1 MHASSILAQRRVS
14 RRSRT
19 AALPA
24 LPHRPR
30 PAQRPK
36 SGGCK
41 CGSASRGKRAASGRP
56 SPGRSRRAGQG
67 RAAAKAKADALAG
80 AEPRINNLLPAHCTH
95 QHTAHTST
103 HCTLRTTFT
112 RHTSTLHPP
121 SPHTRHTLPR
131 GRPTPPDPCTAESN
145 YLWYAIETIRIMP
158 WCIAQCA
165 SMSSTSQR
173 VNAPDARRP
182 VTYPRREALL
192 DVHEIQLPNGL
203 SPHPFPVGSLEPS
216 LAAIAAQHA
225 CSGGATARGQRP

>member
-121 SPHTRHTLPR
+121 SPHTRHAPAWSSYSPR
-131 GRPTPPDPCTAESN
+131 PLYCRNQLFMVCYRDDTYRAVVHSAMREHVQHESKGERARRPTPSDLPPP
-145 YLWYAIETIRIMP
+145 R
-158 WCIAQCA
+158 
-165 SMSSTSQR
+165 ST
-173 VNAPDARRP
+173 ARRP
-182 VTYPRREALL
+182 
-192 DVHEIQLPNGL
+192 
-203 SPHPFPVGSLEPS
+203 
-216 LAAIAAQHA
+216 
-225 CSGGATARGQRP
+225 

>member
-1 MHASSILAQRRVS
+1 MQE
-14 RRSRT
+14 
-19 AALPA
+19 
-24 LPHRPR
+24 
-30 PAQRPK
+30 
-36 SGGCK
+36 SGE
-41 CGSASRGKRAASGRP
+41 ARGKRTPVARAQPQGGAGARRSKGQSGRP
-56 SPGRSRRAGQG
+56 SRARNRG
-67 RAAAKAKADALAG
+67 LT
-80 AEPRINNLLPAHCTH
+80 IFYL
-95 QHTAHTST
+95 HTAHTST
-103 HCTLRTTFT
+103 LHTPAHTAHCALPSPDTP
-112 RHTSTLHPP
+112 PP
-121 SPHTRHTLPR
+121 STPRPPTPVTLPR
-131 GRPTPPDPCTAESN
+131 GRPTPPDPCTAEIN
-145 YLWYAIETIRIMP
+145 YLWYAIETIRIVP

>member
-1 MHASSILAQRRVS
+1 MRKC
-14 RRSRT
+14 
-19 AALPA
+19 
-24 LPHRPR
+24 
-30 PAQRPK
+30 K
-36 SGGCK
+36 SGE
-41 CGSASRGKRAASGRP
+41 ARGKRTPVARAQP
-56 SPGRSRRAGQG
+56 QVAGQG

-131 GRPTPPDPCTAESN
+131 GRPTPPDPCTAEIN
-145 YLWYAIETIRIMP
+145 YLWYAIETIRIVP

>member
-121 SPHTRHTLPR
+121 SPHTRHAPAWSSYSPR
-131 GRPTPPDPCTAESN
+131 PLYCRKQLFMVCYRDDTYHAVVHSAMREHVQHESKGERARRPTPSDLPPP
-145 YLWYAIETIRIMP
+145 R
-158 WCIAQCA
+158 
-165 SMSSTSQR
+165 ST
-173 VNAPDARRP
+173 ARRP
-182 VTYPRREALL
+182 
-192 DVHEIQLPNGL
+192 
-203 SPHPFPVGSLEPS
+203 
-216 LAAIAAQHA
+216 
-225 CSGGATARGQRP
+225 

>member
-95 QHTAHTST
+95 QHTAHTCT

-121 SPHTRHTLPR
+121 SPHTRHAPAWSSYSPR
-131 GRPTPPDPCTAESN
+131 PLYCRNQLFMVCYQDDTYRAVVHSAMREHVQHESKGERARRPTPSDLPPP
-145 YLWYAIETIRIMP
+145 R
-158 WCIAQCA
+158 
-165 SMSSTSQR
+165 ST
-173 VNAPDARRP
+173 ARRP
-182 VTYPRREALL
+182 
-192 DVHEIQLPNGL
+192 
-203 SPHPFPVGSLEPS
+203 
-216 LAAIAAQHA
+216 
-225 CSGGATARGQRP
+225 